1 MPRTQTSPR
10 SIRLCVLKYAAALLL
25 LAASMAEPL
34 LAQATDQNML
44 TGTVQPPS
52 APPPPSGGIQV
63 ANMIGRV
70 NMDGRGHCTGTLVGD
85 NLVLTAS
92 HCLWDKKS
100 ERWYGA
106 QFVHFVAGYSQYGF
120 AGHSKA
126 THLLISQQSDPAT
139 FLETAAFP
147 NDWAVM
153 ILEKPLGKELGQID
167 LLDPLLMKGDLPN
180 LLIMGYRRDR
190 AHALTAERNCVA
202 RQDPGNAGLFLHNCQ
217 GTFGVS
223 GGPLM
228 GVLNRKPI
236 LAGVVIGII
245 ERDGKQFGAAINH
258 TAIFNTVQA
267 LRRGDMAAAGKFAR
281 LLD

>member
-1 MPRTQTSPR
+1 MPRTPR
-10 SIRLCVLKYAAALLL
+10 LARAIRLSLVKHVAALLL
-25 LAASMAEPL
+25 FGASLAGPL
-34 LAQATDQNML
+34 LAQTTDQNLL
-44 TGTVQPPS
+44 TGTVQPPA

-70 NMDGRGHCTGTLVGD
+70 NMDGRGHCTGTLVGE

-92 HCLWDKKS
+92 HCLWDKKG

-126 THLLISQQSDPAT
+126 THLLISRQSDPAT

-153 ILEKPLGKELGQID
+153 ILEKPLGKELGHIEM
-167 LLDPLLMKGDLPN
+167 LDPLLMKGDLPN

-202 RQDPGNAGLFLHNCQ
+202 RQDPVNAGLFLHNCQ

-258 TAIFNTVQA
+258 TAIYGTVQA

>member
-1 MPRTQTSPR
+1 VPRTPTLPR
-10 SIRLCVLKYAAALLL
+10 SIRLPLSKLASVFILLVLVVTGPVDAL
-25 LAASMAEPL
+25 
-34 LAQATDQNML
+34 ATDQNRL

-52 APPPPSGGIQV
+52 APPPPAGGIQV

-92 HCLWDKKS
+92 HCLWDKKT

-126 THLLISQQSDPAT
+126 SQLLISRQSDPAT
-139 FLETAAFP
+139 FLETTAFP

-153 ILEKPLGKELGQID
+153 ILEKPLGKELGHVD
-167 LLDPLLMKGDLPN
+167 MLDPQLMKGELPN

-202 RQDPGNAGLFLHNCQ
+202 RQDPFNAGLFLHNCQ